1 MSGFSVVMLNGT
13 AYQLKEMTYNDGLVI
28 SAIDKSF
35 NERRISEFLRRV
47 CDCDALQLSVQQR
60 YFLLMNY
67 LEQSTGLFAVEL
79 DFSRYY
85 RKEEYRETVSDDT
98 MTVRLLN
105 GFEAEF
111 LESKCKSIG
120 EWIACAMALQI
131 VHRDIEPLKMPIVA
145 TAPNFESE
153 FMARLDYIKNLSLSD
168 FDRLYSQYIA
178 LNEQF
183 NALVDLSFGDDGF
196 VVMGGTDDAPMRFC
210 PSAAF
215 TGLIKEL
222 DGYYFS

>member
-1 MSGFSVVMLNGT
+1 MSGFSVVMLDGT
-13 AYQLKEMTYNDGLVI
+13 PYQLKEMTYNDGLVI
-28 SAIDKSF
+28 SAIDKSY

-60 YFLLMNY
+60 YFLLLKY

-79 DFSRYY
+79 DFTPYY
-85 RKEEYRETVSDDT
+85 RTDEYRNKVGDDT
-98 MTVRLLN
+98 MTVRVLT

-131 VHRDIEPLKMPIVA
+131 VKQDTKELSMPIVA
-145 TAPNFESE
+145 DAPNFESE
-153 FMARLDYIKNLSLSD
+153 FMARLDYIKSLTLSG
-168 FDRLYSQYIA
+168 FDQLYSQYIA

-183 NALVDLSFGDDGF
+183 NALVELSFSDDGF

-215 TGLIKEL
+215 SGLIKEL
-222 DGYYFS
+222 DGYYYG